1 MVARGGARGG
11 AGPVRAVA
19 RARDAVRERP
29 AVPPDPPAV
38 RVARSALSVL
48 RGRIGGV
55 AQTAAKKKSATAEQS
70 PAKGGGGRPRL
81 MLMDGHSLAYRAF
94 FALPAENFTTST
106 GQPTNAI
113 YGFASML
120 ANTLR
125 DEQPTH
131 FAVAFDV
138 SRKTW
143 RAEEFTE
150 YKANRAKTPDEFR
163 GQVELIGELL
173 DTMHADR
180 FAVEGFE
187 ADDIIATLATRA
199 EAAGFDVLIVTGDRD
214 SFQLVSEHTTVL
226 YPTKGVSELT
236 RYTPEKVEERYGLT
250 PAQYPDFAALRGDP
264 SDNLPGIPGVGEKT
278 AAKWITQFG
287 SFAELVERAEEVKGK
302 AGQNFRDHLEA
313 VKLNRRL
320 TEMVRDVPLDKGP
333 EDLERAPYDRKQLA
347 VLLDTLEIRNPS
359 LRERLLAVD
368 PGAEQEQ
375 EPVTE
380 DVALDATLVPANG
393 KLAPWLEEHGNA
405 VLGVATVDTWKL
417 GAGEVAEVGLAA
429 AGGAAAWFEPSA
441 LDEDDER
448 AFADWLGDPER
459 PKVIH
464 DAKGLMRVFGEHGM
478 RVAGVSM
485 DTALGAYLVK
495 PGRRTFALDALSLE
509 YLGREL
515 VPAQE
520 SDGQLA
526 FGADDE
532 TQARTLMVEAR
543 TILDLGTALGARLPE
558 VGAEGLLT
566 DIELPTSALLARM
579 ERAGIAA
586 DREHLE
592 EMERQFAGAV
602 EQAVREAHAAVGHE
616 FNLGSPKQLQE
627 VLFGELNLPKTR
639 KTKTGYTTDA
649 DSLAWLAGQTEHEL
663 PVIMLRHREQA
674 KLRSTVEGLI
684 KSIAPDGRIHTT
696 FNQTVAATGRLS
708 STDPNLQ
715 NIPVRTDEGR
725 AIRRGF
731 VVGEGYEAL
740 MTADYSQIELRVM
753 AHLSEDEGLIAAF
766 TSGEDLHRTVAG
778 YVFNVE
784 PAAVDA
790 EMRRK
795 IKAMSYG
802 LAYGLSAFGLSQQLA
817 IDPGEARALMD
828 TYFERFGGVRDYL
841 HRVVEEARA
850 TGYTATMLGRRR
862 YLPDLNSDNRQR
874 REAAE
879 RMALN
884 APIQGTAAD
893 IVKIAMLGVDRA
905 LREAELTSRTLLQ
918 VHDEIVLELAPGER
932 EPVEEI
938 LRREMAA
945 AAQLRAPLTVSVG
958 VGPNWEAAA
967 H

>member
-1 MVARGGARGG
+1 MADTASKKTETTPGG
-11 AGPVRAVA
+11 
-19 RARDAVRERP
+19 
-29 AVPPDPPAV
+29 
-38 RVARSALSVL
+38 S
-48 RGRIGGV
+48 
-55 AQTAAKKKSATAEQS
+55 
-70 PAKGGGGRPRL
+70 RPRL

-94 FALPAENFTTST
+94 FALPAENFTTAT

-125 DEQPTH
+125 DEAPTH

-143 RAEEFTE
+143 RSEEFTE
-150 YKANRAKTPDEFR
+150 YKANRSKTPDEFR

-173 DTMHADR
+173 DAMHAQR

-199 EAAGFDVLIVTGDRD
+199 EAEGFDVLIVTGDRD

-236 RYTPEKVEERYGLT
+236 RFTPEKVFEKYGLT

-278 AAKWITQFG
+278 AAKWINQFG
-287 SFAELVERAEEVKGK
+287 SFAELVERVDEVKGK
-302 AGQNFRDHLEA
+302 AGQNLRDHLES

-320 TEMVRDVPLDKGP
+320 TELERQVELDRTVA
-333 EDLERAPYDRKQLA
+333 DLERAPYDRKA
-347 VLLDTLEIRNPS
+347 VAMVLDTLEIRNPS

-368 PGAEQEQ
+368 PGADQAEEA
-375 EPVTE
+375 PVVLAGVELDGTVLGTGELAGWLTE
-380 DVALDATLVPANG
+380 HAGQP
-393 KLAPWLEEHGNA
+393 
-405 VLGVATVDTWKL
+405 LGVATVDTWAL
-417 GAGEVAEVGLAA
+417 GTGSVAEVALAA
-429 AGGAAAWFEPSA
+429 GGGAAAWFDPAE
-441 LDEDDER
+441 LDEADER
-448 AFADWLGDPER
+448 AWAAWLADPER
-459 PKVIH
+459 PKVFH
-464 DAKGLMRVFGEHGM
+464 DVKSAMRVFAEHGWSI
-478 RVAGVSM
+478 AGVSM
-485 DTALGAYLVK
+485 DTALAAYLVK
-495 PGRRTFALDALSLE
+495 PGRRSFDLDALSLE
-509 YLGREL
+509 YLNREL
-515 VPAQE
+515 APAATA
-520 SDGQLA
+520 DGQLA
-526 FGADDE
+526 FGTDDGAE
-532 TQARTLMVEAR
+532 AEALMVQARAVH
-543 TILDLGTALGARLPE
+543 DLGDAFRGRLDE
-558 VGAEGLLT
+558 VGAADLLR
-566 DIELPTSALLARM
+566 DVELPTSALLARM
-579 ERAGIAA
+579 ERHGIAA
-586 DREHLE
+586 DRAHLE
-592 EMERQFAGAV
+592 AMEQMFAGAV
-602 EQAVREAHAAVGHE
+602 QQAVKEAHAAAGHE

-627 VLFGELNLPKTR
+627 VLFGELGLPKTK

-649 DSLAWLAGQTEHEL
+649 DALAWLAGQTDNEL

-674 KLRSTVEGLI
+674 KLRVTVEGLI
-684 KSIAPDGRIHTT
+684 KTIATDGRIHTT

-731 VVGEGYEAL
+731 VVGEGFESL

-753 AHLSEDEGLIAAF
+753 AHLSEDAGLIEAF
-766 TSGEDLHRTVAG
+766 TSGEDLHTTAASQ
-778 YVFNVE
+778 VFGVE
-784 PAAVDA
+784 RSAVDA

-802 LAYGLSAFGLSQQLA
+802 LAYGLSAFGLSQQLNIEA
-817 IDPGEARALMD
+817 AEARALMD
-828 TYFERFGGVRDYL
+828 AYFERFGGVRDYL
-841 HRVVEEARA
+841 RRAVDEARA
-850 TGYTATMLGRRR
+850 TGYTATLFGRRR

-893 IVKIAMLGVDRA
+893 IVKIAMLKVDEA
-905 LREAELTSRTLLQ
+905 LHEAGLASRMLLQ
-918 VHDEIVLELAPGER
+918 VHDEIVLEIAPGER
-932 EPVEEI
+932 ERVEE
-938 LRREMAA
+938 LVRREMATA
-945 AAQLRAPLTVSVG
+945 VTLRAPLDVSVG
-958 VGPNWEAAA
+958 AGPDWESAA